1 MDERDGKM
9 SASKVEAVVLCPAY
23 LKANQ
28 KFEWL
33 GDRSAAD
40 EGTARHLN
48 EEEQTPIDEIGDEDR
63 RRCAIQSRKALQ
75 WCRETLEI
83 DGKIEREA
91 RLWWDE
97 DWSGQLDYMELEG
110 NRAFIADY
118 KMLRG
123 DHEPADK
130 NVQLQAQGALVVKNY
145 PEIEEV
151 FLALIE
157 PFNDPTYT
165 TVCYSKDFLLA
176 KGALFTNA
184 SRYALEPNPPAVAGK
199 KQCKWCS
206 AQPFCPALR
215 ELLTMGLM
223 KYELA

>member
-1 MDERDGKM
+1 
-9 SASKVEAVVLCPAY
+9 
-23 LKANQ
+23 
-28 KFEWL
+28 
-33 GDRSAAD
+33 
-40 EGTARHLN
+40 
-48 EEEQTPIDEIGDEDR
+48 
-63 RRCAIQSRKALQ
+63 
-75 WCRETLEI
+75 
-83 DGKIEREA
+83 
-91 RLWWDE
+91 
-97 DWSGQLDYMELEG
+97 
-110 NRAFIADY
+110 
-118 KMLRG
+118 MLRG

-151 FLALIE
+151 FLALVE

-184 SRYALEPNPPAVAGK
+184 SRYALEPNPPARAGV

-215 ELLTMGLM
+215 ELITNKLLN
-223 KYELA
+223 YELA